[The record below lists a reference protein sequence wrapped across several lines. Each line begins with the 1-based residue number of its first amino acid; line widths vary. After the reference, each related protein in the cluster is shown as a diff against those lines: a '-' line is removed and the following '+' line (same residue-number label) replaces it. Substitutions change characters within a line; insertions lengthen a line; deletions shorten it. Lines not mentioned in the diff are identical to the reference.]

1 MIHEQ
6 PGGRVW
12 SKAEGCL
19 GPGVGV
25 TDVTPLLQG
34 ELEIALSATVRILLT
49 FLSPS
54 LSLFPLLLSF
64 PLSSAFLSLIRFREA
79 DNAQCLLSPWG
90 PPSRA

>member
-6 PGGRVW
+6 PEGRVW
-12 SKAEGCL
+12 SRAEGCL

-34 ELEIALSATVRILLT
+34 ELEIALSATVLILLT

-54 LSLFPLLLSF
+54 LSLFPSVFCISVLNPF
-64 PLSSAFLSLIRFREA
+64 
-79 DNAQCLLSPWG
+79 QG
-90 PPSRA
+90 G

>member
-1 MIHEQ
+1 M
-6 PGGRVW
+6 
-12 SKAEGCL
+12 
-19 GPGVGV
+19 
-25 TDVTPLLQG
+25 DVTPLLQG